1 MSKKIKVAFI
11 YRDSNI
17 FLSGK
22 HFDNVYYH
30 FFMDALSRNPN
41 LEITNFPTRK
51 KFDASILKNRFEGN
65 NKLIWTLVVLFTWI
79 IGSLLYF
86 LIGRKQK
93 IQSSA
98 IN

>member
-1 MSKKIKVAFI
+1 MVYFSMIAGWQLLAF
-11 YRDSNI
+11 
-17 FLSGK
+17 GA
-22 HFDNVYYH
+22 
-30 FFMDALSRNPN
+30 FFFIIPIIAL
-41 LEITNFPTRK
+41 I
-51 KFDASILKNRFEGN
+51 DILKNRFEGN

-79 IGSLLYF
+79 VGSLLYF